1 MSSDNVSLDLDN
13 ITIDWF
19 KQNIPDFETKQ
30 FFTADWFSNGL
41 VNFEFVKAHA
51 DSKLSSILEI
61 GSHEGRSACWM
72 LQNLLT
78 EDGVIT
84 CIDPFGNTP
93 LNAYSND
100 KLPKHRIIQQIHKH
114 NTDLAKLP
122 TQTVEVMPV
131 MSYHGLAQLIVDRR
145 EYELIY
151 VDGSHCSDAVL
162 ADATMAFG
170 LLKSG
175 GFMIFDDYLWR
186 ESPDVLDHPKMS
198 IDAFV
203 NMFQKHI
210 SIGMINYQYVIQ
222 KV

>member
-1 MSSDNVSLDLDN
+1 MSLDNDSLDLNN

-19 KQNIPDFETKQ
+19 KQNIPDFETKT

-41 VNFEFVKAHA
+41 VNFEFVKSHA

-61 GSHEGRSACWM
+61 GSHEGRSTCWM
-72 LQNLLT
+72 LENLLA

-93 LNAYSND
+93 LDAYKND
-100 KLPKHRIIQQIHKH
+100 ELPEQRIIQQIHKH
-114 NTDLAKLP
+114 NTDLVKLP

>member
-1 MSSDNVSLDLDN
+1 MSSDNVSFDLNN

-19 KQNIPDFETKQ
+19 KENIPDFETKT

-51 DSKLSSILEI
+51 DQKLSSILEI
-61 GSHEGRSACWM
+61 GSHEGRAACWM
-72 LQNLLT
+72 LENLLAD
-78 EDGVIT
+78 DGTIT
-84 CIDPFGNTP
+84 CVDPFGNVP
-93 LNAYSND
+93 LNAYTND
-100 KLPKHRIIQQIHKH
+100 ELPEQRIIQEIHKH
-114 NTDLAKLP
+114 NTDLVKKP
-122 TQTVEVMPV
+122 GQTVEVMPM

-170 LLKSG
+170 LLKTG
-175 GFMIFDDYLWR
+175 GFMIFDDYLWN

-203 NMFQKHI
+203 NMFRKHI
-210 SIGMINYQYVIQ
+210 AIGMINYQYVIQ

>member
-1 MSSDNVSLDLDN
+1 MSSNNVSLDD

-19 KQNIPDFETKQ
+19 RQNIPDFETKH
-30 FFTADWFSNGL
+30 FFTADWFSNAV

-51 DSKLSSILEI
+51 DQKLSSILEI
-61 GSHEGRSACWM
+61 GSHEGRATCWM
-72 LQNLLT
+72 LENLLAENGT
-78 EDGVIT
+78 IT
-84 CIDPFGNTP
+84 CIDPFGNLP
-93 LNAYSND
+93 LNAYTND
-100 KLPKHRIIQQIHKH
+100 DLPEHLIIQDIHKH
-114 NTDLAKLP
+114 NTDLAKSS

-145 EYELIY
+145 EFDLIY

-186 ESPDVLDHPKMS
+186 ESLDVLDHPKMS

>member
-1 MSSDNVSLDLDN
+1 MSSDNVSLDS

-19 KQNIPDFETKQ
+19 KQNIPDFETKH
-30 FFTADWFSNGL
+30 FFTADWFSNAI
-41 VNFEFVKAHA
+41 VNFEFVKYHT
-51 DSKLSSILEI
+51 DQKLSSILEI
-61 GSHEGRSACWM
+61 GSHEGRSTCWM
-72 LQNLLT
+72 LENLLA
-78 EDGVIT
+78 EDGIIT
-84 CIDPFGNTP
+84 CIDPFGNLP
-93 LNAYSND
+93 LNAYTND
-100 KLPKHRIIQQIHKH
+100 DLPEQLIIQDIHKH
-114 NTDLAKLP
+114 NTDLAKSP

-145 EYELIY
+145 EFDLIY

>member
-1 MSSDNVSLDLDN
+1 MSSNNALPDLN
-13 ITIDWF
+13 SITIDWF
-19 KQNIPDFETKQ
+19 KQNIPDFETKT

-41 VNFEFVKAHA
+41 VNFNFVKEHA
-51 DSKLSSILEI
+51 EQKLSSILEI
-61 GSHEGRSACWM
+61 GSHEGRAACWM
-72 LQNLLT
+72 LENLLA
-78 EDGVIT
+78 EDGIIT
-84 CIDPFGNTP
+84 CVDPFGNIP
-93 LNAYSND
+93 LNAYTND
-100 KLPKHRIIQQIHKH
+100 ELPEQRIIQDIHKH
-114 NTDLAKLP
+114 NTDLVKKP
-122 TQTVEVMPV
+122 GQTVEVMPV

-210 SIGMINYQYVIQ
+210 AIGMINYQYVIQ

>member
-1 MSSDNVSLDLDN
+1 MSSDNVSLDS

-19 KQNIPDFETKQ
+19 KQNIPDFETKH
-30 FFTADWFSNGL
+30 FFTADWFSNAI
-41 VNFEFVKAHA
+41 VNFEFVRHHT
-51 DSKLSSILEI
+51 DQKLSSILEI
-61 GSHEGRSACWM
+61 GSHEGRSTCWM
-72 LQNLLT
+72 LENLLA
-78 EDGVIT
+78 EDGTIT
-84 CIDPFGNTP
+84 CIDPFGNLP
-93 LNAYSND
+93 LNAYTND
-100 KLPKHRIIQQIHKH
+100 DLPAQLIIQDIHKH
-114 NTDLAKLP
+114 NTDLAKYP

-145 EYELIY
+145 EFDLIY

>member
-1 MSSDNVSLDLDN
+1 MSSDNASFDLNN

-19 KQNIPDFETKQ
+19 KENIPDFETKT

-51 DSKLSSILEI
+51 DQKLSSILEI
-61 GSHEGRSACWM
+61 GSHEGRAACWM
-72 LQNLLT
+72 LENLLADNGT
-78 EDGVIT
+78 IT
-84 CIDPFGNTP
+84 CVDPFGNVP
-93 LNAYSND
+93 LNAYKND
-100 KLPKHRIIQQIHKH
+100 ELPEQRIIQEIHKH
-114 NTDLAKLP
+114 NTDLVKKP
-122 TQTVEVMPV
+122 GQTVEVMPM

-170 LLKSG
+170 LLKTG
-175 GFMIFDDYLWR
+175 GFMIFDDYLWN

-203 NMFQKHI
+203 NMFRKHI
-210 SIGMINYQYVIQ
+210 AIGMINYQYVIQ

>member
-1 MSSDNVSLDLDN
+1 MSSDNVSLDS

-19 KQNIPDFETKQ
+19 KQNIPDFETKH
-30 FFTADWFSNGL
+30 FFTADWFSNAI
-41 VNFEFVKAHA
+41 VNFEFVKYHT
-51 DSKLSSILEI
+51 DQKLSSILEI
-61 GSHEGRSACWM
+61 GSHEGRSTCWM
-72 LQNLLT
+72 LENLLA
-78 EDGVIT
+78 EDGIIT
-84 CIDPFGNTP
+84 CIDPFGNLS
-93 LNAYSND
+93 LNAYTND
-100 KLPKHRIIQQIHKH
+100 DLPEQLIIQDIHKH
-114 NTDLAKLP
+114 NTDLAKSP

-131 MSYHGLAQLIVDRR
+131 MSYHGLARLIVDRR
-145 EYELIY
+145 EFDLIY
-151 VDGSHCSDAVL
+151 VDGSHCSDIVL

-210 SIGMINYQYVIQ
+210 NIGMINYQYIIQ

>member
-1 MSSDNVSLDLDN
+1 MSSDNVSFDD

-19 KQNIPDFETKQ
+19 KENIPDFETKH
-30 FFTADWFSNGL
+30 FFTADWFSNAI
-41 VNFEFVKAHA
+41 VNFEFVKAHT
-51 DSKLSSILEI
+51 DQQISSILEI
-61 GSHEGRSACWM
+61 GSHEGRSTCWM
-72 LQNLLT
+72 LENMLAENGT
-78 EDGVIT
+78 IT
-84 CIDPFGNTP
+84 CIDPFGNLP
-93 LNAYSND
+93 LNAYTND
-100 KLPKHRIIQQIHKH
+100 DLPEHLIIQDIHKH
-114 NTDLAKLP
+114 NTDLAKKP
-122 TQTVEVMPV
+122 GQTVEVMPV

-145 EYELIY
+145 EFDLIY

-170 LLKSG
+170 LLKPKG
-175 GFMIFDDYLWR
+175 YMIFDDYLWR

-210 SIGMINYQYVIQ
+210 RVGMINYQYVIQ

>member
-1 MSSDNVSLDLDN
+1 MSSDNASLDLNN

-19 KQNIPDFETKQ
+19 KQNIPDFETKT

-41 VNFEFVKAHA
+41 VNFEFVKSHA

-61 GSHEGRSACWM
+61 GSHEGRSTCWM
-72 LQNLLT
+72 LENLLA

-93 LNAYSND
+93 LDAYKND
-100 KLPKHRIIQQIHKH
+100 ELPEQRIIQQIHKH
-114 NTDLAKLP
+114 NTDLVKLP

>member
-1 MSSDNVSLDLDN
+1 MSLDNVSLDSID
-13 ITIDWF
+13 IDWF
-19 KQNIPDFETKQ
+19 RKNIPDFASKS

-41 VNFEFVKAHA
+41 VNFNFVKDHA
-51 DSKLSSILEI
+51 EKKLSSILEI
-61 GSHEGRSACWM
+61 GCHEGRATCWM
-72 LQNLLT
+72 LENLLA
-78 EDGVIT
+78 DHGIIT

-93 LNAYSND
+93 LNAYTRD
-100 KLPKHRIIQQIHKH
+100 KLPEQRIIQDIHRH

-122 TQTVEVMPV
+122 TQTVEVLPM

-145 EYELIY
+145 EFDLIY

-170 LLKSG
+170 LLKKEG
-175 GFMIFDDYLWR
+175 YMIFDDYLWN
-186 ESPDVLDHPKMS
+186 ESADVLDHPKMS

-203 NMFQKHI
+203 NMFRKHI
-210 SIGMINYQYVIQ
+210 AIGMINYQYVIQ

>member
-1 MSSDNVSLDLDN
+1 MSLDNVSLDS

-19 KQNIPDFETKQ
+19 RQNIPDFETKH
-30 FFTADWFSNGL
+30 FFTADWFSNAI
-41 VNFEFVKAHA
+41 VNFEFVRSHT
-51 DSKLSSILEI
+51 DQKLSSILEI
-61 GSHEGRSACWM
+61 GSHEGRSTCWM
-72 LQNLLT
+72 LENLLA
-78 EDGVIT
+78 EDGIIT
-84 CIDPFGNTP
+84 CIDPFGNLS
-93 LNAYSND
+93 LNAYTND
-100 KLPKHRIIQQIHKH
+100 DLPEQLIIQDIHKH
-114 NTDLAKLP
+114 NTDLAKLS

-145 EYELIY
+145 EFDLIY

-186 ESPDVLDHPKMS
+186 ESLDVLDHPKMS

>member
-1 MSSDNVSLDLDN
+1 MSLNNVSLDS
-13 ITIDWF
+13 IDIGWF
-19 KQNIPDFETKQ
+19 QQNIPDFDTKP
-30 FFTADWFSNGL
+30 FFTADWFSNGI
-41 VNFEFVKAHA
+41 VNFEFVRAHA
-51 DSKLSSILEI
+51 DQKLSAILEI
-61 GSHEGRSACWM
+61 GSHEGRAACWM
-72 LQNLLT
+72 LENLLT
-78 EDGVIT
+78 EDGTIT
-84 CIDPFGNTP
+84 CIDPFSNAP
-93 LNAYSND
+93 LSAYNND
-100 KLPKHRIIQQIHKH
+100 ELPEQRIIQHIHKH

-122 TQTVEVMPV
+122 TQTVEIMPV

-175 GFMIFDDYLWR
+175 GFMIFDDYLWKQT
-186 ESPDVLDHPKMS
+186 PDVLDHPKMS

-210 SIGMINYQYVIQ
+210 AIGMINYQLVIQ

>member
-1 MSSDNVSLDLDN
+1 MSSKNVSLDD

-19 KQNIPDFETKQ
+19 RQNIPDFETKH
-30 FFTADWFSNGL
+30 FFTADWFSNA
-41 VNFEFVKAHA
+41 VINFEFVKAHA
-51 DSKLSSILEI
+51 DQKLSSILEI
-61 GSHEGRSACWM
+61 GSHEGRATCWM
-72 LQNLLT
+72 LENLLAENGT
-78 EDGVIT
+78 IT
-84 CIDPFGNTP
+84 CIDPFGNLP
-93 LNAYSND
+93 LNAYTND
-100 KLPKHRIIQQIHKH
+100 DLPEHLIIQDIHKH
-114 NTDLAKLP
+114 NTDLAKSP

-145 EYELIY
+145 EFDLIY

-186 ESPDVLDHPKMS
+186 ESLDVLDHPKMS

>member
-1 MSSDNVSLDLDN
+1 MSSEKNLPDLDN

-19 KQNIPDFETKQ
+19 RQNIPDFETKH
-30 FFTADWFSNGL
+30 FFTADWFSNAI
-41 VNFEFVKAHA
+41 VNFEFVKTHA
-51 DSKLSSILEI
+51 DQKLSSILEI
-61 GSHEGRSACWM
+61 GSHEGRSTCWM

-78 EDGVIT
+78 ENGTIT

-93 LNAYSND
+93 LNAYAKD
-100 KLPKHRIIQQIHKH
+100 DLPDQLIIQDIHKH

-122 TQTVEVMPV
+122 TQTVEVMPM

-210 SIGMINYQYVIQ
+210 RIGMINYQYVIQ

>member
-1 MSSDNVSLDLDN
+1 MSSDNVSLDS

-19 KQNIPDFETKQ
+19 KQNIPDFETKH
-30 FFTADWFSNGL
+30 FFTADWFSNAI
-41 VNFEFVKAHA
+41 VNFEFVRSHT
-51 DSKLSSILEI
+51 DQKLSSILEI
-61 GSHEGRSACWM
+61 GSHEGRSTCWM
-72 LQNLLT
+72 LENLLA
-78 EDGVIT
+78 EDGIIT
-84 CIDPFGNTP
+84 CIDPFGNLS
-93 LNAYSND
+93 LNAYTND
-100 KLPKHRIIQQIHKH
+100 DLPEQLIIQDIHKH
-114 NTDLAKLP
+114 NTDLAKLS

-145 EYELIY
+145 EFDLIY

-186 ESPDVLDHPKMS
+186 ESLDVLDHPKMS

>member
-1 MSSDNVSLDLDN
+1 MSSDNALPDLNN

-19 KQNIPDFETKQ
+19 KQNIPDFETKP
-30 FFTADWFSNGL
+30 FFTADWFTNGL

-61 GSHEGRSACWM
+61 GSHEGRAACWM
-72 LQNLLT
+72 LENLLT

-84 CIDPFGNTP
+84 CIDPFGKTP
-93 LNAYSND
+93 LNAYKND
-100 KLPKHRIIQQIHKH
+100 ELPEHRIIQHIHKH
-114 NTDLAKLP
+114 NTDLARLP
-122 TQTVEVMPV
+122 TQTVEVIPA

-145 EYELIY
+145 EYDLIY

-162 ADATMAFG
+162 ADAAMAFG
-170 LLKSG
+170 LLKTG
-175 GFMIFDDYLWR
+175 GFMVFDDYLWN

-203 NMFQKHI
+203 NMFRKHI
-210 SIGMINYQYVIQ
+210 AIGMINYQYVIQ

>member
-1 MSSDNVSLDLDN
+1 M
-13 ITIDWF
+13 
-19 KQNIPDFETKQ
+19 
-30 FFTADWFSNGL
+30 
-41 VNFEFVKAHA
+41 
-51 DSKLSSILEI
+51 LE
-61 GSHEGRSACWM
+61 
-72 LQNLLT
+72 NLLAENGT
-78 EDGVIT
+78 IT

-93 LNAYSND
+93 LNAYKND
-100 KLPKHRIIQQIHKH
+100 ALPEQRIIQEIHKH
-114 NTDLAKLP
+114 NTNLTKLP

-145 EYELIY
+145 EFDLIY

-170 LLKSG
+170 LLKKEG
-175 GFMIFDDYLWR
+175 YMIFDDYLWN

-203 NMFQKHI
+203 NMFRKQI
-210 SIGMINYQYVIQ
+210 AIGMINYQYVIQ